1 MLNNMCAPYL
11 SVHTNEPCAT
21 FVVLKGTGICLC
33 YEDSDRLA
41 WLYPS
46 PYTAAHRFGIVIM
59 ALNSVFMQVDV
70 NDNFF
75 ENDVV
80 CTMLLLKTEGGKYSF
95 L

>member
-1 MLNNMCAPYL
+1 ML
-11 SVHTNEPCAT
+11 
-21 FVVLKGTGICLC
+21 FVDS
-33 YEDSDRLA
+33 EDSDWLA

-59 ALNSVFMQVDV
+59 ALDGVFMGVDV

-75 ENDVV
+75 ENDVL
-80 CTMLLLKTEGGKYSF
+80 CTTLLLKTEGGIYLF

>member
-1 MLNNMCAPYL
+1 ML
-11 SVHTNEPCAT
+11 
-21 FVVLKGTGICLC
+21 FVVVDS
-33 YEDSDRLA
+33 EDSDWLA

-59 ALNSVFMQVDV
+59 ALDGVFMRFDV

-80 CTMLLLKTEGGKYSF
+80 CTMLFLKTEGQKYSF